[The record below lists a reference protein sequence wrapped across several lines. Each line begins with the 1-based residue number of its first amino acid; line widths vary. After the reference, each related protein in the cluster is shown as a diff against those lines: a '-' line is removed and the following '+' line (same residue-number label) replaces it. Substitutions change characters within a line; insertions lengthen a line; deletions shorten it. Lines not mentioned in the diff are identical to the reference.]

1 MKILR
6 TSSTL
11 LAFCSLSLLCYGGK
25 ASDITPVLTKPGK
38 LVIEENF
45 TGSSLDGSWTVAKGD
60 WQIKDGAVAGK
71 EKKSDN
77 HPAVL
82 QLKHPFQNSVI
93 RFSFKLDGAK
103 KLSLSLNHE
112 KGHLFRIQFDKDSL
126 VLLKDK
132 DKSDPKSKQLNLA
145 KANTKFEPGKWH
157 TVLVEISG
165 AAVSVQTD
173 GGAKL
178 KASNPELT
186 VGKTGY
192 RFVVQGES
200 VLISDLKVW
209 DVQN

>member
-1 MKILR
+1 MNILR
-6 TSSTL
+6 LSSTL

-38 LVIEENF
+38 MVIEENF
-45 TGSSLDGSWTVAKGD
+45 TGSSLGDSWAAAKGD
-60 WQIKDGAVAGK
+60 WQTKDGAVVGK
-71 EKKSDN
+71 EKKTDD
-77 HPAVL
+77 HPGVL
-82 QLKHPFQNSVI
+82 QLKHPFQNSII

-112 KGHLFRIQFDKDSL
+112 KGHLFRIQIDKDSL
-126 VLLKDK
+126 VMLKDK
-132 DKSDPKSKQLNLA
+132 DKSDPKSKQLELA
-145 KANTKFEPGKWH
+145 KNGTKFEPGQWH
-157 TVLVEISG
+157 TMLVEISG
-165 AAVSVQTD
+165 ANVSVQTD
-173 GGAKL
+173 GGAKM
-178 KASNPELT
+178 KASNPELA